1 MGTCVAVGTVAEE
14 VDTIINE
21 EAEEMV
27 AEEVVI
33 LIKEEV
39 DSVEEVAD
47 LVHADAD
54 LLILSTIINKI
65 IRIKINISHHRISK
79 HRHRIMDS
87 NNSRNL
93 KHFLYNE
100 TIEVKI
106 IINDIEL
113 YNINF
118 FLMFLSPFA
127 LCIDFCFCYLFQII
141 VVVIEKAYDYF
152 DARFYFKGYN

>member
-1 MGTCVAVGTVAEE
+1 MGAEE
-14 VDTIINE
+14 VMVA
-21 EAEEMV
+21 EAEE
-27 AEEVVI
+27 AVI
-33 LIKEEV
+33 LINEEV

-54 LLILSTIINKI
+54 LSILSTIINKI

-87 NNSRNL
+87 NSRNL

-118 FLMFLSPFA
+118 FSNVSLT
-127 LCIDFCFCYLFQII
+127 
-141 VVVIEKAYDYF
+141 
-152 DARFYFKGYN
+152 

>member
-1 MGTCVAVGTVAEE
+1 MGRKRKCCCKLLSITMRKRRVAVAVPVVVDAAAAEDTITCVAVDTVAEE

-21 EAEEMV
+21 EAVEVMV
-27 AEEVVI
+27 AEAEEAVI

-79 HRHRIMDS
+79 HRHRTMDS

-113 YNINF
+113 YTTLIF
-118 FLMFLSPFA
+118 F
-127 LCIDFCFCYLFQII
+127 
-141 VVVIEKAYDYF
+141 
-152 DARFYFKGYN
+152 